1 MHNIYK
7 SCQAMLE
14 DSFNHCC
21 FTVVLIHQSDT
32 HSSFVIFKNCDI
44 YSKHAVKSLSPSLF

>member
-7 SCQAMLE
+7 PCQAMLE

-32 HSSFVIFKNCDI
+32 HSSFVIFKNFDI